1 MARPAP
7 GALYDA
13 RSLAWRMNRQSFV
26 LLGGPRA
33 AILQVCDPG
42 VAAGV
47 AQYSSYRADPLGR
60 LERTLESM
68 LAISFG
74 SPGQREATLAGLERA
89 HRAVSGDL
97 GDGTPYSAMEP
108 DRQFWVLA
116 TLTDTVI
123 EVDRRYLGWLR
134 PADRARYY
142 EESKRLATAFGVPE
156 SLVPAGYDD
165 FRDYMAEK
173 VATLVPTE
181 ASVDIT
187 RSLMAP
193 RIPLVPAAAWV
204 PFNLVTTDLLPRRLQ
219 HLLGIR
225 DLNAAELATVRATQ
239 VWTRNSVA
247 HLAGAW
253 TDNPLSGR
261 VLRNGRAAPAA

>member
-1 MARPAP
+1 
-7 GALYDA
+7 
-13 RSLAWRMNRQSFV
+13 
-26 LLGGPRA
+26 
-33 AILQVCDPG
+33 
-42 VAAGV
+42 
-47 AQYSSYRADPLGR
+47 
-60 LERTLESM
+60 
-68 LAISFG
+68 
-74 SPGQREATLAGLERA
+74 
-89 HRAVSGDL
+89 
-97 GDGTPYSAMEP
+97 MEP

-142 EESKRLATAFGVPE
+142 EESKRLAAAFGVPE
-156 SLVPAGYDD
+156 SMVPAGYED
-165 FRDYMAEK
+165 FREYMAER
-173 VATLVPTE
+173 VATLAPTD

-193 RIPLVPAAAWV
+193 RIPPVPSTAWV

-225 DLNAAELATVRATQ
+225 DLNPAEQATVRATQ
-239 VWTRNSVA
+239 VWMRNSVA

-261 VLRNGRAAPAA
+261 VSRNSRSVPAA